1 MSAEHPVRAA
11 SIRDVARLAGVSHQ
25 TVSRVINGHAS
36 IRPATRERVL
46 RAMDELHYRPN
57 RAARTLVTARSKT
70 IGVLS
75 ASAPAL
81 YGPVSSINAIQ
92 DAGRAAGYYVAVAQV
107 PGLTREA
114 IGAGLEHL
122 LAQAVEGVIV
132 IAPQRLVLEQLA
144 TFGLDVPYVTLRG
157 GTEYVARELSVDQVA
172 VARAATR
179 HLIDLGHRRI
189 AHLSGP
195 LTWFEAPARVDGYHR
210 ELAEAGLAPEPVV
223 AGDWTADS
231 GYRAAD
237 ELLADPGVTAVF
249 ASNDQSALGLLH
261 AAHERGRAVPA
272 GLSVVGFDDIA
283 EAKHFWPPLTTVRQD
298 FAELGRC
305 SVERLLAEIG
315 GEEPVPV
322 SILPRLVVRDST
334 APPR

>member
-11 SIRDVARLAGVSHQ
+11 SIRDVAWIAGVSHQ

-144 TFGLDVPYVTLRG
+144 TSGLDVPYVTLRG

-172 VARAATR
+172 GARAATR

-195 LTWFEAPARVDGYHR
+195 LTWFEAQARVDGYHR
-210 ELAEAGLAPEPVV
+210 SSRRP
-223 AGDWTADS
+223 
-231 GYRAAD
+231 
-237 ELLADPGVTAVF
+237 
-249 ASNDQSALGLLH
+249 ASPRSRWSPAT
-261 AAHERGRAVPA
+261 GRPTPA
-272 GLSVVGFDDIA
+272 
-283 EAKHFWPPLTTVRQD
+283 TVRPTSSSPTR
-298 FAELGRC
+298 ASPRC
-305 SVERLLAEIG
+305 SPPTTRA
-315 GEEPVPV
+315 P
-322 SILPRLVVRDST
+322 SASST
-334 APPR
+334 PPTSGAAPSRPG